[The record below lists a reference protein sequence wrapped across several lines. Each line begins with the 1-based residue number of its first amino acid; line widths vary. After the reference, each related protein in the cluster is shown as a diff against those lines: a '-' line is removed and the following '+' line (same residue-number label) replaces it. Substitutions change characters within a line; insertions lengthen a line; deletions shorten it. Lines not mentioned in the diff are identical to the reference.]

1 MKKSLLLLIGLLFS
15 ITITAQSN
23 FSVTYNF
30 NNSYAANITEGDD
43 AISAEDAVIGGSKL
57 SDITFL
63 EESGETVLKSTITKN
78 NSTYY
83 KNSYIRL
90 NIKPKAGYT
99 FVITDFL
106 VNQKSTKIGNSYL
119 FRQGVSLNQAI
130 PDNAD
135 LGSATGNRKF
145 SDSYTDYSFLPSV
158 HVAKGKDSDYTTLW
172 LTAKEPGSTT
182 FDWHVNSIV
191 ISGEYITS
199 DSETSGS
206 VEITSSVKQHLR
218 FGIDAERLWYWK
230 TGTFGNTLADLAV
243 KELKSEFV
251 RVAINCAYEREEG
264 VVNTTAYD
272 KIIDM
277 MTAMKLSNPD
287 IQFFASPRPLNE
299 AYTNQEEID
308 IWGGKCPWSPA
319 PSWVIPWI
327 ENGTNSDG
335 TTKWKISSVRSP
347 ELTRYYADYLNLMH
361 SHGFKIDYLDITNEK
376 NEVSPTICKYL
387 FDHIPELLN
396 SGVYMPELVTPSSWN
411 FQQGVN
417 YLNSFTDNQ
426 LSSFTI
432 AASHN
437 TNPAGSPKAFS
448 DKANSIN
455 KEPWNTELHGW
466 VGITIQDEIV
476 SSKYFFDHINSGMVG
491 LDSWLFFG
499 PIQGKDHTM
508 IWANS
513 NTAKKSSKY
522 QIFKKVVNNTNGGN
536 YIETISNGEGLMATS
551 FIKNNTTM
559 VCVLNESNFDKPST
573 EIDFGT
579 WNINGKSIEVTEYG
593 SNLPRE
599 GVTSSMASLNNEIV
613 FNAKAKSLF
622 IFKID
627 NVLNT
632 DKIPV
637 DKNQLILYPN
647 PTNGIIYVK
656 GANHNLISKE
666 YQIIGIDGRVIKSG
680 ILNTDNSINTSF
692 LNKGVYIFKIKEF
705 NNVNYMSKFIVE

>member
-23 FSVTYNF
+23 FSVIYNF
-30 NNSYAANITEGDD
+30 NNSYAADITQGND
-43 AISAEDAVIGGSKL
+43 AISAENAIIGGTKL
-57 SDITFL
+57 SGITFQ
-63 EESGETVLKSTITKN
+63 EESGETVLKSTITNN

-83 KNSYIRL
+83 KTSYLRV
-90 NIKPKAGYT
+90 NIKPKTGYT
-99 FVITDFL
+99 FVITDFV

-119 FRQGVSLNQAI
+119 FRQGVSLNQTV
-130 PDNAD
+130 PNNAD
-135 LGSATGNRKF
+135 LGSATGNTKF
-145 SDSYTDYSFLPSV
+145 SDSYTDYTFLPSV
-158 HVAKGKDSDYTTLW
+158 HVAKGKNSDYTTLW

-191 ISGEYITS
+191 ISGEYISS
-199 DSETSGS
+199 DTETSGS
-206 VEITSSVKQHLR
+206 VTISPSVKQNLR
-218 FGIDAERLWYWK
+218 FGIDAERLWYWR
-230 TGTFGNTLADLAV
+230 TGSFGNTLADLAV

-251 RVAINCAYEREEG
+251 RVAVNCAYEREEG
-264 VVNTTAYD
+264 VVNSTAYD

-287 IQFFASPRPLNE
+287 IKFFASPRPLNE
-299 AYTNQEEID
+299 AYSNQEEID
-308 IWGGKCPWSPA
+308 VWGGKCPWSPA
-319 PSWVIPWI
+319 PSWVIPWT
-327 ENGTNSDG
+327 ENGTSSDG
-335 TTKWKISSVRSP
+335 TTKWKIGSVKAP
-347 ELTRYYADYLNLMH
+347 KLTRYYADYLNLMH

-376 NEVSPTICKYL
+376 NDVSATICKYL
-387 FDHIPELLN
+387 FDNIPELLD
-396 SGVYMPELVTPSSWN
+396 SGVYMPELVAPSSWS
-411 FQQGVN
+411 FEQGVK
-417 YLNSFTDNQ
+417 YLDDFSENQ

-437 TNPAGSPKAFS
+437 TNAAGSPKAFS

-466 VGITIQDEIV
+466 TGITIQDEIV
-476 SSKYFFDHINSGMVG
+476 SSKYFFDHINSGIVG

-499 PIQGKDHTM
+499 PKDGKDHTM
-508 IWANS
+508 IWSNS
-513 NTAKKSSKY
+513 NSYTRSSKY
-522 QIFKKVVNNTNGGN
+522 NIFKKVVNNANGGN
-536 YIETISNGEGLMATS
+536 YIETTSIGDGLIATS

-579 WNINGKSIEVTEYG
+579 WNINDKAIEVTEYS
-593 SNLPRE
+593 SNIPRE
-599 GVTSSMASLNNEIV
+599 GATNSMTTSNDKVV

-632 DKIPV
+632 DKIQI
-637 DKNQLILYPN
+637 DKNQLTLYPN
-647 PTNGIIYVK
+647 PSKGIMYLK
-656 GANHNLISKE
+656 SENHTLINKD

-680 ILNTDNSINTSF
+680 VLNLNTSINTSF
-692 LNKGVYIFKIKEF
+692 LNKGVYILKIKEF
-705 NNVNYMSKFIVE
+705 NSSSYSSKFIIE

>member
-1 MKKSLLLLIGLLFS
+1 MMLN
-15 ITITAQSN
+15 AQSN

-30 NNSYAANITEGDD
+30 NNSYAADITEGSE
-43 AISAEDAVIGGSKL
+43 AFSAEDAVIGGEKL

-63 EESGETVLKSTITKN
+63 EESGETVLKSTITNN

-83 KNSYIRL
+83 KNSFLRI
-90 NIKPKAGYT
+90 NIKPKAGFT
-99 FVITDFL
+99 FVVSDFV
-106 VNQKSTKIGNSYL
+106 VNQKSNKTGNSYL
-119 FRQGVSLNQAI
+119 FRQGVSLNQDI

-145 SDSYTDYSFLPSV
+145 SDTFTDYSFPPSI
-158 HVAKGKDSDYTTLW
+158 HVAKGKNSDYVTLW
-172 LTAKEPGSTT
+172 LTAKEPGTT
-182 FDWHVNSIV
+182 TYDWHVNSIV
-191 ISGEYITS
+191 ISGEYIVN

-206 VEITSSVKQHLR
+206 IAITPSVKQHLR

-230 TGTFGNTLADLAV
+230 TGSFGNTLADLAV

-251 RVAINCAYEREEG
+251 RVAVNCAYEREEG
-264 VVNTTAYD
+264 VIDANAYD

-287 IQFFASPRPLNE
+287 IKFFASPRPLNE

-335 TTKWKISSVRSP
+335 TTKWKIGSVKAAK
-347 ELTRYYADYLNLMH
+347 LTRYYADYLNLMH

-376 NEVSPTICKYL
+376 NEVSATICKYL
-387 FDHIPELLN
+387 FDNIPDLLD
-396 SGVYMPELVTPSSWN
+396 SGVYMPELVAPSSWN
-411 FQQGVN
+411 FQQGVS
-417 YLNSFTDNQ
+417 YLNSFTNDQ
-426 LSSFTI
+426 LSSFSI

-522 QIFKKVVNNTNGGN
+522 HIFKKVVNNANGGN
-536 YIETISNGEGLMATS
+536 YIETTSIGEGLMATS

-559 VCVLNESNFDKPST
+559 VCVLNESNFDKPNT

-579 WNINGKSIEVTEYG
+579 WNIKDKAIEVTEYG
-593 SNLPRE
+593 SNIPRE
-599 GVTSSMASLNNEIV
+599 GTTSNISTSDNKVV

-622 IFKID
+622 VFKVD

-632 DKIPV
+632 DKIQV
-637 DKNQLILYPN
+637 DKNQLSVYPN
-647 PTNGIIYVK
+647 PTKDLLYVK
-656 GANHNLISKE
+656 GTNYNLINKE
-666 YQIIGIDGRVIKSG
+666 YQIIEIDGRIIKSG
-680 ILNTDNSINTSF
+680 SLNTNNSINTNF
-692 LNKGVYIFKIKEF
+692 LKRGIYILKIKEY
-705 NNVNYMSKFIVE
+705 NNTNYTAKFIAE